1 MIKEK
6 ETPKSRPQVSQMEKV
21 ADQIT
26 NALGSTWSVIV
37 HTLIFVG
44 IFALLF
50 LDVSLHTILLV
61 ITTVV
66 SFEAIYLAI
75 FIQRSANKQSRRL
88 ERAIAEIRRSTVI
101 HSKRPLDVM
110 VEEIDKGVGEI
121 KQKIDGPNFQ
131 P

>member
-1 MIKEK
+1 MTKQK
-6 ETPKSRPQVSQMEKV
+6 ETPRSRPQTRRMEKV

-50 LDVSLHTILLV
+50 LDVPLHTILLV
-61 ITTVV
+61 ITTMV

-75 FIQRSANKQSRRL
+75 FIQRSANKQSQRL
-88 ERAIAEIRRSTVI
+88 DRAISEIRRSTVI
-101 HSKRPLDVM
+101 HTKRPLDTM
-110 VEEIDKGVGEI
+110 IEEIDKEIDEI
-121 KQKIDGPNFQ
+121 KEKLDKS
-131 P
+131 